1 MTTVDTLL
9 LSLVSQTS
17 STLEENIPHKDA
29 RVLRSL
35 ASTLTSGNFITEN
48 QSRLLIKILTSNKNY
63 FSSINSETTTILT
76 EAKWS
81 KSFRIVTQIRKLYV
95 QTGKDEIP
103 AIFAEFTFSS
113 TLRKLFNG
121 LIKNIEGPI
130 TTLSTKL
137 FSMELTEG
145 NIVTLVETLE
155 PHKFEIDQKIRNF
168 YENIKKWQFEE
179 SCQHLVYGEKLLP
192 VIQNAIDSDILSG
205 TELTENLIIDRS
217 VRFQYLT
224 EKTEKNEENL
234 ENVIARRSTSRV
246 WIDSKKYSL
255 PEIFETLV
263 ALQRLPT
270 LVVFDGWNTDQ
281 CLENLQKLAFSL
293 EKTGLDNNVGIYF
306 RLPNEESGKQFNAI
320 IGDKKYNSVLDNS
333 TIVAGVQAGKL
344 PKFFLKDC
352 NWSPKSVIVLGSSLR
367 HSKTAVYSNRC
378 DLIITYNDKPS
389 IYDSQQ
395 GWTTNSW
402 VL

>member
-9 LSLVSQTS
+9 LSLITQTS
-17 STLEENIPHKDA
+17 TSLEENIPHKDA

-35 ASTLTSGNFITEN
+35 ASAITGGNFITEN
-48 QSRLLIKILTSNKNY
+48 QSKLLVKILTSNKDY
-63 FSSINSETTTILT
+63 FSSIDSELT
-76 EAKWS
+76 NVLAEAKWS

-95 QTGKDEIP
+95 QTGRDEIP
-103 AIFAEFTFSS
+103 SIFAEFTFSS

-121 LIKNIEGPI
+121 LIKNIEGPL

-137 FSMELTEG
+137 FAIELTES

-155 PHKFEIDQKIRNF
+155 PHKFEIDQKIQDF
-168 YENIKKWQFEE
+168 YKNIKKWQFEE

-192 VIQNAIDSDILSG
+192 VIQKGLESDILPG
-205 TELTENLIIDRS
+205 TELTKNLVIDRS

-224 EKTEKNEENL
+224 KKTEKNEENL
-234 ENVIARRSTSRV
+234 ENSIIHRLTSRV
-246 WIDSKKYSL
+246 WIDSNKHSL
-255 PEIFETLV
+255 SEIFETLSS
-263 ALQRLPT
+263 LQRLPV
-270 LVVFDGWNTDQ
+270 LIVFDGWQSDQ
-281 CLENLQKLAFSL
+281 CLVNLQKLTNSL

-306 RLPNEESGKQFNAI
+306 RLPNEESGKQFNAL
-320 IGDKKYNSVLDNS
+320 IGEKKYNSVLDNS

-352 NWSPKSVIVLGSSLR
+352 NWSPKSVIVLGNSLR

-395 GWTTNSW
+395 GWATNTW